1 MILKAKEEN
10 GAFGS
15 AGRSSSSPVS
25 GFTPLI
31 GGMSTGD
38 GM

>member
-1 MILKAKEEN
+1 MILKANEAN

-25 GFTPLI
+25 GLVPLI
-31 GGMSTGD
+31 GGMSTGE